1 MLVDGTDRGTVLRSN
16 LVGMTIVTY
25 RGEAAIFGDWQN
37 LLWYRKKVCAGERR
51 IVMSQHWLSFRS
63 NMKMFWCNLTIQGFE
78 ATSGANPNGWGA
90 A

>member
-37 LLWYRKKVCAGERR
+37 LLWYRKKCVPVKGE
-51 IVMSQHWLSFRS
+51 S
-63 NMKMFWCNLTIQGFE
+63 
-78 ATSGANPNGWGA
+78 
-90 A
+90 